1 MFNTVNKKS
10 YVISSLKWQLQVFED
25 LKILQSTVI
34 TAEYSVNDSMIR
46 GIKQNIV
53 KNMKF
58 ADKFKGQK
66 EGRY

>member
-10 YVISSLKWQLQVFED
+10 YVISSLKWQLQVFEG
-25 LKILQSTVI
+25 LKTLQSTVI
-34 TAEYSVNDSMIR
+34 AAEYSVNDSMIR

-53 KNMKF
+53 KNMEF

-66 EGRY
+66 KGR